1 MSLLLAS
8 EFYEA
13 LRNELKGEGVGH
25 QRYPPSLR
33 IKVPVTTRD
42 MMNPTLRDTPTWTA
56 ALVIE
61 GLTAFYRSILGQ
73 TYDALHVFF
82 FAFAASTP
90 TTSSAPRSET
100 WCGDLRRPARLHH
113 MPKDAQL

>member
-1 MSLLLAS
+1 MHRAARGHGRLAG
-8 EFYEA
+8 YLQQRLAVRDA
-13 LRNELKGEGVGH
+13 LAH
-25 QRYPPSLR
+25 
-33 IKVPVTTRD
+33 D

-82 FAFAASTP
+82 RCEKGLRMK
-90 TTSSAPRSET
+90 PRKT
-100 WCGDLRRPARLHH
+100 GVGDSRCRNGNLQTKRRL
-113 MPKDAQL
+113 

>member
-1 MSLLLAS
+1 
-8 EFYEA
+8 
-13 LRNELKGEGVGH
+13 
-25 QRYPPSLR
+25 
-33 IKVPVTTRD
+33 

-82 FAFAASTP
+82 FAFAAS
-90 TTSSAPRSET
+90 A
-100 WCGDLRRPARLHH
+100 RRCHAMICSLSGC
-113 MPKDAQL
+113 